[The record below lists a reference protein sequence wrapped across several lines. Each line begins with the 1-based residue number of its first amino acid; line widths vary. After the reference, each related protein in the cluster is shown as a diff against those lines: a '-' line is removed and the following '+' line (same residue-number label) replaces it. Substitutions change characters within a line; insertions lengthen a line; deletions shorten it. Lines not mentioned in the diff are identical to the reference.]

1 MRFRIIGSA
10 IVLVGLVGIGTPG
23 ARGTVCSG
31 SLDLCCVEHHACCD
45 DATSDGCAKPTE
57 KQSSIVNFVDTV
69 MVHKRFI
76 AGPVLIVHDDAKMA
90 RGEPCT
96 TFYRFDPAE
105 GPKEELVSF
114 HCLPRRGDKA
124 AKTTLSIVSDDPGI
138 KRLVEYQIA
147 GDTEAHGVPR

>member
-10 IVLVGLVGIGTPG
+10 IVLVGLVGIGTLG

-31 SLDLCCVEHHACCD
+31 ALDLCCVENHACCGGG
-45 DATSDGCAKPTE
+45 TSDCCVKPSE

-69 MVHKRFI
+69 LVHKKFI
-76 AGPVLIVHDDAKMA
+76 AGPVLIVHDEAKMA

-96 TFYRFDPAE
+96 TFYRFDPAD

-114 HCLPRRGDKA
+114 HCTPRRGDQVS
-124 AKTTLSIVSDDPGI
+124 KTTLSIVSDEPGVR
-138 KRLVEYQIA
+138 RLTEYQIA

>member
-10 IVLVGLVGIGTPG
+10 IVFGGLVGIATLG

-31 SLDLCCVEHHACCD
+31 TMDRCCIEHHACCD
-45 DATSDGCAKPTE
+45 DPASDCCVNSSD
-57 KQSSIVNFVDTV
+57 KQSAIVNFVDTV

-114 HCLPRRGDKA
+114 HCTPRRGDKA
-124 AKTTLSIVSDDPGI
+124 AKTTLSIVSDEPGVR
-138 KRLVEYQIA
+138 RLTEYQIA

>member
-10 IVLVGLVGIGTPG
+10 IGLVGLVGIGTLG
-23 ARGTVCSG
+23 ARGTVHSG
-31 SLDLCCVEHHACCD
+31 TLDLCCVEHHACCG
-45 DATSDGCAKPTE
+45 DAASDCCAKASE
-57 KQSSIVNFVDTV
+57 KQSSIVNFADTV

-96 TFYRFDPAE
+96 TFYRFDPAD

-114 HCLPRRGDKA
+114 HCQPRRGDKT
-124 AKTTLSIVSDDPGI
+124 AKTTLTIVSDDPGI
-138 KRLVEYQIA
+138 RRLTEYQLA